1 MREHILKSEWF
12 IDKSQRLVE
21 KRIKLESDF
30 KSKLV
35 EDNIRGIEIAIVLS
49 ILISRNLIVVLVQ
62 LLADPLD
69 HLDTDRLIIR

>member
-12 IDKSQRLVE
+12 FDKSQRLVE

-35 EDNIRGIEIAIVLS
+35 EDDIRGVEIAIVLS
-49 ILISRNLIVVLVQ
+49 ILISRNLMVVLVQ

-69 HLDTDRLIIR
+69 HLDTDSLII

>member
-1 MREHILKSEWF
+1 MSEHILKSEWF

-35 EDNIRGIEIAIVLS
+35 EDDIRGVEIAIVLS
-49 ILISRNLIVVLVQ
+49 ILISRNLMVVLVQ

-69 HLDTDRLIIR
+69 HLDTDSLII

>member
-1 MREHILKSEWF
+1 MSEHILKSEWF

-35 EDNIRGIEIAIVLS
+35 EDDIRGVEIAIVLS
-49 ILISRNLIVVLVQ
+49 ILISRNLMVVLVQ